1 MTRSPP
7 QVQGNPERV
16 IETSVQFGGKVCH
29 YRLGVKDCNVLPH
42 EKQMPLQGRAGAWR
56 LRSPVS
62 ERGHR
67 FQSQLC
73 RELQGLASGAEPLQP
88 SVSATPRS
96 KCWTARQLRSIPRLT
111 SGLLLMASKVNTD
124 QRLEAYKSPGRAN
137 VICFHNKT
145 L

>member
-1 MTRSPP
+1 MEFFFFASHSNRFAAHERACRMGVGRMTRSPP

-29 YRLGVKDCNVLPH
+29 YRLGVKECDVLPH
-42 EKQMPLQGRAGAWR
+42 EKQRPLQGRAGARR

-96 KCWTARQLRSIPRLT
+96 KCWTA
-111 SGLLLMASKVNTD
+111 
-124 QRLEAYKSPGRAN
+124 
-137 VICFHNKT
+137 
-145 L
+145 